1 MTGRSG
7 SGCGSRGRGTRK
19 KILCRNGLVWVEVVD
34 DVEAATLQPLITNQV
49 SPGPVICSVTWRGY
63 TGIASQGL
71 VHRLVYHGEKQYSDG
86 TGDHINGLEEFWGYL
101 KLKLA
106 SKRGIRR
113 EKLPLYLGE

>member
-1 MTGRSG
+1 
-7 SGCGSRGRGTRK
+7 
-19 KILCRNGLVWVEVVD
+19 
-34 DVEAATLQPLITNQV
+34 
-49 SPGPVICSVTWRGY
+49 
-63 TGIASQGL
+63 
-71 VHRLVYHGEKQYSDG
+71 VYHGEKQYSDG